1 MSSPD
6 ASYTQIMELIAKQ
19 PEEADGV
26 VGRLRRICGAATLTL
41 SATVVAVSVLA
52 TGGARGVSAISGTGD
67 RRLEEL
73 QFLLGEGPCVDALAT
88 RRPVLVPDLVDGA
101 AARWPAY
108 APAAYECGARA
119 VFAFP
124 LQIGAARLGMLEF
137 FREESGPLSTS
148 EILHALTYAEIAV
161 KALLDAQDKA
171 VDGPGSNGLADG
183 LADEVELSAELFQAQ
198 GMVMVQ
204 LGVGLAEAIARIR
217 AYTFAENRRMHEVAR
232 DIVGRRIRFDRQ
244 QP

>member
-1 MSSPD
+1 MD
-6 ASYTQIMELIAKQ
+6 LIAQQ
-19 PEEADGV
+19 PPDADGV

-88 RRPVLVPDLVDGA
+88 RRPVLVPDLIDGA

-124 LQIGAARLGMLEF
+124 LQIGAARLGLF
-137 FREESGPLSTS
+137 DVFREEPGQLSTL
-148 EILHALTYAEIAV
+148 EISHALTYADIAV
-161 KALLDAQDKA
+161 NALLDAQDEA
-171 VDGPGSNGLADG
+171 VDGATPDDMVTGLADG
-183 LADEVELSAELFQAQ
+183 LADEVELGAELFQAQ

-204 LGVGLAEAIARIR
+204 LGVGLAEAMARIR
-217 AYTFAENRRMHEVAR
+217 AYTFAENRRLHDVAR
-232 DIVGRRIRFDRQ
+232 DIVDRRIRFDRH